1 MSTQGRNRGAA
12 GCPGS
17 VNRGIWRRSTR
28 AAFRS
33 VGERN
38 FRLFVLGQ
46 LVSAAGMWIQRAA
59 ELWLVLSLTGDPV
72 AVGIVTAL
80 GFGPV
85 LFLGPWAG
93 LIADRSDRRRL
104 LFVTQSLRAIP
115 PLALGLLVVMDQAS
129 LGAIY
134 ALTLAS
140 GIATAF
146 DNPTRRSFLQEMVGR
161 DRATNAVGLNA
172 SVMTSARVVG
182 PLIAGV
188 VITSV
193 GIGWCFIINGLTYLA
208 LILALVR
215 MRPDELYR
223 RPLVERAPGQVRE
236 GFRYAAN
243 NAAVRWSLL
252 LLLVVGTLSWSSV
265 EVMIPLIVRLVLDGE
280 VTSYTVVFALFGAG
294 AVLGSL
300 IVASRSQVTLKQVA
314 IALAGLGLA
323 LVASAASPN
332 LWWAVIAFGGV
343 GLTGAAFVTAQN
355 AQVIHMTTDRFQGRI
370 LALVSSIQLG
380 ARSIGA
386 LAIGG
391 MAAVAG
397 PRVAVAVGGVISLI
411 GAAVAFAGP
420 SEPLEN

>member
-1 MSTQGRNRGAA
+1 
-12 GCPGS
+12 
-17 VNRGIWRRSTR
+17 
-28 AAFRS
+28 
-33 VGERN
+33 
-38 FRLFVLGQ
+38 
-46 LVSAAGMWIQRAA
+46 
-59 ELWLVLSLTGDPV
+59 
-72 AVGIVTAL
+72 
-80 GFGPV
+80 
-85 LFLGPWAG
+85 
-93 LIADRSDRRRL
+93 
-104 LFVTQSLRAIP
+104 
-115 PLALGLLVVMDQAS
+115 
-129 LGAIY
+129 
-134 ALTLAS
+134 
-140 GIATAF
+140 
-146 DNPTRRSFLQEMVGR
+146 
-161 DRATNAVGLNA
+161 
-172 SVMTSARVVG
+172 MTSARVVG

-236 GFRYAAN
+236 GFRYAAS

-343 GLTGAAFVTAQN
+343 GLAGAAFVTAQN

-420 SEPLEN
+420 SQPLEN

>member
-1 MSTQGRNRGAA
+1 
-12 GCPGS
+12 
-17 VNRGIWRRSTR
+17 
-28 AAFRS
+28 
-33 VGERN
+33 
-38 FRLFVLGQ
+38 
-46 LVSAAGMWIQRAA
+46 MWIQRAA

-104 LFVTQSLRAIP
+104 LFVTQGLRAIP

-236 GFRYAAN
+236 GFRYAAS

-343 GLTGAAFVTAQN
+343 GLAGAAFVTAQN

-420 SEPLEN
+420 SQPLEN

>member
-1 MSTQGRNRGAA
+1 MNKG
-12 GCPGS
+12 
-17 VNRGIWRRSTR
+17 VWRRSTR
-28 AAFRS
+28 AVFRS

-38 FRLFVLGQ
+38 FRLFVVGQ
-46 LVSAAGMWIQRAA
+46 LVSAAGMWIQRTA

-85 LFLGPWAG
+85 LVLGPWAG

-104 LFVTQSLRAIP
+104 LFVTQSVRAIP
-115 PLALGLLVVMDQAS
+115 PLALGLLVVLDQAS
-129 LGAIY
+129 LGVIY
-134 ALTLAS
+134 GLTLAS

-172 SVMTSARVVG
+172 SVMTAARVVG

-188 VITSV
+188 VINSI
-193 GIGWCFIINGLTYLA
+193 GIRWCFIINGLTYLA

-243 NAAVRWSLL
+243 DAAVRWSLL

-294 AVLGSL
+294 AVVGSL
-300 IVASRSQVTLKQVA
+300 VVASRSQVTLKQVA

-323 LVASAASPN
+323 LLASAASPN
-332 LWWAVIAFGGV
+332 LWWAVVAFGGV
-343 GLTGAAFVTAQN
+343 GLAGAAFVTAQN

-370 LALVSSIQLG
+370 LAMVSSIQLG

-391 MAAVAG
+391 MAAVAS

-411 GAAVAFAGP
+411 GSAVAFAGP
-420 SEPLEN
+420 SQPLEN